1 MTETKDSRSLLS
13 RVKGKF
19 SNTTKP
25 VVILTSRDETFQAT
39 QWAVPTRSCGTAPSC
54 WASISS
60 TLLVSSSSPSVG
72 VSTGKSLTPSTP
84 LGRLSMWSVSSRYFL
99 NILDGCYSSD
109 SASVLLRSADCSD
122 RRQFHLRERPGC
134 PQSSHQVGLVQL
146 KSNLDN
152 LDIDNRKLV
161 LPGKTIQCIFN

>member
-84 LGRLSMWSVSSRYFL
+84 LGRLSMWSVSNRYFVNTL
-99 NILDGCYSSD
+99 VGCYSSD

-146 KSNLDN
+146 ILTIENQSCQEKRSNAFLTDN
-152 LDIDNRKLV
+152 
-161 LPGKTIQCIFN
+161 